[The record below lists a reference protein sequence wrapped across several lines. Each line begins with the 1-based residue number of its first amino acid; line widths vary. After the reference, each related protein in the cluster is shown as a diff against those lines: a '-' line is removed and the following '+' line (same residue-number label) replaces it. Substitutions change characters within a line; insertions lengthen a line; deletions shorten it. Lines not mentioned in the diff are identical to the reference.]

1 MADATP
7 VNSEEVVTEPAP
19 VVAPAKTTKKAASAA
34 ISEDVLAELKAQ
46 IKEELMAEQAPFV
59 AKADAA
65 VVDTF
70 KVSGG
75 VKLESHDAVREDY

>member
-1 MADATP
+1 MADAIP
-7 VNSEEVVTEPAP
+7 VNPEDAVPEAP

-46 IKEELMAEQAPFV
+46 IKDELLAEQAPF
-59 AKADAA
+59 KAPSDV